1 MKRAYF
7 DNNASTPLDPM
18 VREAMLPYLTDH
30 YGNPSSG
37 HSFGERAR
45 LGMEEAR
52 GQVAALLNCAP
63 DRVVLG
69 SGGSEANNTAIL
81 SAVMAD
87 PAKRHIVSS
96 RVEHDSVLT
105 PLKFLA
111 RLGYEVELLPVDAA
125 GALDL
130 DRLARAIRPDTALVS
145 LMAANNETGVLWD
158 IAAISRIC
166 RQHGVLFHT
175 DAIQAAGKVPLDLAA
190 VPVDYLT
197 VAGHKLHGPKG
208 SGALCL
214 RRSAPVTPLVMG
226 SGQEKGR
233 RAGTENVAAMVGFG
247 KACDLA
253 AAHLAVYPRR
263 VAALRDRIEAF
274 ILAEIPESRIN
285 GQQSPR
291 LANTLNV
298 SFARCSSAQLI
309 QDLDDCGFA
318 VSAHSACQ
326 SGDLDPSHVLLAM
339 GVPEEYRHGT
349 LRISLSRFTAETEV
363 DGLLAALP
371 EAVRRS
377 RQGFAG

>member
-7 DNNASTPLDPM
+7 DNNASTPLDPV
-18 VREAMLPYLTDH
+18 VREAMLPYLTDC

-45 LGMEEAR
+45 QGVEEAR
-52 GQVAALLNCAP
+52 AQVAALLNCRP
-63 DRVVLG
+63 DRIVLN
-69 SGGSEANNTAIL
+69 SGGSEANNAAIL
-81 SAVMAD
+81 SAAMAT
-87 PAKRHIVSS
+87 PTKKHIVSS
-96 RVEHDSVLT
+96 RVEHASVLS
-105 PLKFLA
+105 PLRFWA
-111 RLGYEVELLPVDAA
+111 SRGYEVELLPVDRH

-130 DRLARAIRPDTALVS
+130 DRLTRAIRPETALVS

-158 IAAISRIC
+158 LAAISAIC
-166 RQHGVLFHT
+166 QRQGVLFHT
-175 DAIQAAGKVPLDLAA
+175 DAIQFAGKEFIDLEAI
-190 VPVDYLT
+190 PIDYLT
-197 VAGHKLHGPKG
+197 IAGHKLHGPKG
-208 SGALCL
+208 SGALYV
-214 RRSAPVTPLVMG
+214 RRSAPVTPLVLG
-226 SGQEKGR
+226 ADQENGR
-233 RAGTENVAAMVGFG
+233 RAGTENVAAIVGLG
-247 KACDLA
+247 RACVLA
-253 AAHLAVYPRR
+253 ASHLPIYSRR
-263 VAALRDRIEAF
+263 VAALRDRIETA
-274 ILAEIPESRIN
+274 ILAEIPEARIN

-309 QDLDDCGFA
+309 QDLDDRGFA

-363 DGLLAALP
+363 DGLVAVLP
-371 EAVRRS
+371 EAVRKS

>member
-1 MKRAYF
+1 MRRAYF
-7 DNNASTPLDPM
+7 DNNASTPLDPG
-18 VREAMLPYLTDH
+18 VREVMLPYLTDH

-45 LGMEEAR
+45 QGVEEAR

-63 DRVVLG
+63 DRIVLN
-69 SGGSEANNTAIL
+69 SGGSEANNAAIL
-81 SAVMAD
+81 SAVLAN
-87 PAKRHIVSS
+87 PAKKHIVSS
-96 RVEHDSVLT
+96 QVEHDSVLA

-111 RLGYEVELLPVDAA
+111 RLGYEVELLPVDGQ

-130 DRLARAIRPDTALVS
+130 DQLSRAIRPDTALVS

-158 IAAISRIC
+158 LAAISVIC
-166 RQHGVLFHT
+166 RARGVPFHT
-175 DAIQAAGKVPLDLAA
+175 DAIQAAGKVPLDMAA

-208 SGALCL
+208 SGAFYV

-226 SGQEKGR
+226 AGQENGR
-233 RAGTENVAAMVGFG
+233 RAGTENVAAIVGFG

-253 AAHLAVYPRR
+253 TAHLAVYHRR

-274 ILAEIPESRIN
+274 IMAEIPEARVN
-285 GQQSPR
+285 GQGGQR

-298 SFARCSSAQLI
+298 SFAGCSSAQLI
-309 QDLDDCGFA
+309 QDLDDSGFA

-349 LRISLSRFTAETEV
+349 LRVSLSRFTAETEV
-363 DGLLAALP
+363 DGFLAALP
-371 EAVRRS
+371 EAVRKS
-377 RQGFAG
+377 RQGFVW

>member
-7 DNNASTPLDPM
+7 DNNASTPLDPV
-18 VREAMLPYLTDH
+18 VREAMLPYLTDC

-45 LGMEEAR
+45 QGVEEAR
-52 GQVAALLNCAP
+52 AQVAALLNCRP
-63 DRVVLG
+63 DRIVLN
-69 SGGSEANNTAIL
+69 SGGSEANNAAIL
-81 SAVMAD
+81 SAAMAT
-87 PAKRHIVSS
+87 PTKKHIVSS
-96 RVEHDSVLT
+96 RVEHASVLS
-105 PLKFLA
+105 PLRFWA
-111 RLGYEVELLPVDAA
+111 SRGYEVELLPVDQH

-130 DRLARAIRPDTALVS
+130 DRLARAIRPETALVS

-158 IAAISRIC
+158 LAAISAIC
-166 RQHGVLFHT
+166 QRQGVLFHT
-175 DAIQAAGKVPLDLAA
+175 DAIQFAGKEFIDLEAI
-190 VPVDYLT
+190 PIDYLT
-197 VAGHKLHGPKG
+197 IAGHKLHGPKG
-208 SGALCL
+208 SGALYV
-214 RRSAPVTPLVMG
+214 RRSAPVTPLVLG
-226 SGQEKGR
+226 ADQENGR
-233 RAGTENVAAMVGFG
+233 RAGTENVAAIVGLG
-247 KACDLA
+247 RACVLA
-253 AAHLAVYPRR
+253 ASHLPIYARR
-263 VAALRDRIEAF
+263 VAALRDRIETA
-274 ILAEIPESRIN
+274 ILAEIPEARIN

-309 QDLDDCGFA
+309 QDLDDQGFA

-363 DGLLAALP
+363 DGLVAVLP
-371 EAVRRS
+371 EAVRKS

>member
-7 DNNASTPLDPM
+7 DNNASTPIDPV
-18 VREAMLPYLTDH
+18 VREAMLPYLADH
-30 YGNPSSG
+30 FGNPSSG

-45 LGMEEAR
+45 YGVEEAR
-52 GQVAALLNCAP
+52 SQVAALLNCAP
-63 DRVVLG
+63 DRIVLD
-69 SGGSEANNTAIL
+69 SGGSEANNAAIL
-81 SAVMAD
+81 SAVMAA
-87 PAKRHIVSS
+87 PAKKHIIASQ
-96 RVEHDSVLT
+96 VEHASVLS
-105 PLKFLA
+105 PLRFLA
-111 RLGYEVELLPVDAA
+111 HLGYEVELLPVDEQ
-125 GALDL
+125 GGLDL
-130 DRLARAIRPDTALVS
+130 DRLGRAIRPDTALVS

-158 IAAISRIC
+158 LVAISAMC
-166 RQHGVLFHT
+166 QKHGVLFHS
-175 DAIQAAGKVPLDLAA
+175 DAVQAAGKVPLDLTA

-208 SGALCL
+208 SGAFYV
-214 RRSAPVTPLVMG
+214 RRSAPVTPMVMG
-226 SGQEKGR
+226 SGQENGR
-233 RAGTENVAAMVGFG
+233 RAGTENVAAIVGFG

-253 AAHLAVYPRR
+253 AAHLAMYHRR

-274 ILAEIPESRIN
+274 ILAEIPEARIN

-291 LANTLNV
+291 LGNTLNV
-298 SFARCSSAQLI
+298 SFAGCSSAQLI
-309 QDLDDCGFA
+309 QDLDDRGFA

-371 EAVRRS
+371 AAVHRS

>member
-1 MKRAYF
+1 
-7 DNNASTPLDPM
+7 
-18 VREAMLPYLTDH
+18 
-30 YGNPSSG
+30 
-37 HSFGERAR
+37 
-45 LGMEEAR
+45 MEEAR
-52 GQVAALLNCAP
+52 GQVAALLNCAQ

-274 ILAEIPESRIN
+274 NLAEIPESRIN

>member
-7 DNNASTPLDPM
+7 DNNASTPLDPV
-18 VREAMLPYLTDH
+18 VREAMLPYLTDC

-45 LGMEEAR
+45 QGVEEAR
-52 GQVAALLNCAP
+52 AQVAALLNCRP
-63 DRVVLG
+63 DRIVLN
-69 SGGSEANNTAIL
+69 SGGSEANNAAIL
-81 SAVMAD
+81 SVAMAT
-87 PAKRHIVSS
+87 PTKKHIVSS
-96 RVEHDSVLT
+96 RVEHASVLS
-105 PLKFLA
+105 PLRFWA
-111 RLGYEVELLPVDAA
+111 SRGYEVELLPVDRH

-130 DRLARAIRPDTALVS
+130 DRLTRAIRPETALVS

-158 IAAISRIC
+158 LAAISAIC
-166 RQHGVLFHT
+166 QRQGVLFHT
-175 DAIQAAGKVPLDLAA
+175 DAIQFAGKEFIDLEAI
-190 VPVDYLT
+190 PIDYLT
-197 VAGHKLHGPKG
+197 IAGHKLHGPKG
-208 SGALCL
+208 SGALYV
-214 RRSAPVTPLVMG
+214 RRSAPVTPLVLG
-226 SGQEKGR
+226 ADQENGR
-233 RAGTENVAAMVGFG
+233 RAGTENVAAIVGLG
-247 KACDLA
+247 RACVLA
-253 AAHLAVYPRR
+253 ASHLPIYARR
-263 VAALRDRIEAF
+263 VAALRDRIETA
-274 ILAEIPESRIN
+274 ILAEIPEARIN

-309 QDLDDCGFA
+309 QDLDDQGFA

-363 DGLLAALP
+363 DGLVAVLP
-371 EAVRRS
+371 EAVRKS

>member
-7 DNNASTPLDPM
+7 DNNASTPFDPV
-18 VREAMLPYLTDH
+18 VREAMLPYLADH
-30 YGNPSSG
+30 FGNPSSG
-37 HSFGERAR
+37 HSFGEKAR
-45 LGMEEAR
+45 YGVEEAR
-52 GQVAALLNCAP
+52 SQVAALLNCAP
-63 DRVVLG
+63 DRIVLD
-69 SGGSEANNTAIL
+69 SGGSEANNAAIV
-81 SAVMAD
+81 SAVMAA
-87 PAKRHIVSS
+87 PAKKHIIASQ
-96 RVEHDSVLT
+96 VEHASVLS
-105 PLKFLA
+105 PLRFLVH
-111 RLGYEVELLPVDAA
+111 LGYEVELLPVDEQ
-125 GALDL
+125 GGLDL

-158 IAAISRIC
+158 LAAISAIC
-166 RQHGVLFHT
+166 QKHGVLFHS

-208 SGALCL
+208 SAALYV

-226 SGQEKGR
+226 AGQENGR
-233 RAGTENVAAMVGFG
+233 RAGTENVAAIVGFG

-253 AAHLAVYPRR
+253 AAHLAMYHRR
-263 VAALRDRIEAF
+263 VAALRDRIETF
-274 ILAEIPESRIN
+274 ILAEIPAARIN
-285 GQQSPR
+285 GQQRPR

-298 SFARCSSAQLI
+298 SFAGCSSAQLI
-309 QDLDDCGFA
+309 QDLDDRGFA

-371 EAVRRS
+371 SAVRRS
-377 RQGFAG
+377 RQGFVD

>member
-7 DNNASTPLDPM
+7 DNNASTPLDPV
-18 VREAMLPYLTDH
+18 VREAMLPYLTDC

-45 LGMEEAR
+45 QGVEEAR
-52 GQVAALLNCAP
+52 AQVAALLNCRP
-63 DRVVLG
+63 DRIVLN
-69 SGGSEANNTAIL
+69 SGGSEANNAAIL
-81 SAVMAD
+81 SAAMAT
-87 PAKRHIVSS
+87 PTKKHIVSS
-96 RVEHDSVLT
+96 RVEHASVLS
-105 PLKFLA
+105 PLRFWA
-111 RLGYEVELLPVDAA
+111 SRGYEVELLPVDRH

-130 DRLARAIRPDTALVS
+130 DRLTRAIRPETALVS

-158 IAAISRIC
+158 LAAISAIC
-166 RQHGVLFHT
+166 QRQGVLFHT
-175 DAIQAAGKVPLDLAA
+175 DAIQFAGKEFIDLEAI
-190 VPVDYLT
+190 PIDYLT
-197 VAGHKLHGPKG
+197 IAGHKLHGPKG
-208 SGALCL
+208 SGALYV
-214 RRSAPVTPLVMG
+214 RRSAPVTPLVLG
-226 SGQEKGR
+226 ADQENGR
-233 RAGTENVAAMVGFG
+233 RAGTENVAAIVGLG
-247 KACDLA
+247 RACVLA
-253 AAHLAVYPRR
+253 ASHLPIYARR
-263 VAALRDRIEAF
+263 VAALRDRIETA
-274 ILAEIPESRIN
+274 ILAEIPEARIN

-309 QDLDDCGFA
+309 QDLDDQGFA

-363 DGLLAALP
+363 DGLVAVLP
-371 EAVRRS
+371 EAVRKS

>member
-1 MKRAYF
+1 MRRAYF
-7 DNNASTPLDPM
+7 DNNASTPLDPG
-18 VREAMLPYLTDH
+18 VREVMLPYLTDH

-45 LGMEEAR
+45 QGVEEAR

-63 DRVVLG
+63 DRIVLN
-69 SGGSEANNTAIL
+69 SGGSEANNAAIL
-81 SAVMAD
+81 SAVLAN
-87 PAKRHIVSS
+87 PAKKHIVSS
-96 RVEHDSVLT
+96 QVEHDSVLA

-111 RLGYEVELLPVDAA
+111 RLGYEVELLPVDGQ

-130 DRLARAIRPDTALVS
+130 DQLSRAIRPDTALVS

-158 IAAISRIC
+158 LAAISVIC
-166 RQHGVLFHT
+166 RARGVPFHT
-175 DAIQAAGKVPLDLAA
+175 DAIQAAGKVPLDMAA

-208 SGALCL
+208 SGAFYV

-226 SGQEKGR
+226 AGQENGR
-233 RAGTENVAAMVGFG
+233 RAGTENVAAIVGFG

-253 AAHLAVYPRR
+253 TAHLAVYHRR

-274 ILAEIPESRIN
+274 IMAEIPEARVN
-285 GQQSPR
+285 GQGGQR

-298 SFARCSSAQLI
+298 SFAGCSSAQLI
-309 QDLDDCGFA
+309 QDLDDSGFA

-349 LRISLSRFTAETEV
+349 LRVSLSRFTSETEV
-363 DGLLAALP
+363 DGFLAALP
-371 EAVRRS
+371 EAVRKS
-377 RQGFAG
+377 RQGFVW

>member
-1 MKRAYF
+1 MRRAYF
-7 DNNASTPLDPM
+7 DNNASTPIDPG
-18 VREAMLPYLTDH
+18 VREVMLPYLTDH

-45 LGMEEAR
+45 QGVEEAR

-63 DRVVLG
+63 DRIVLN
-69 SGGSEANNTAIL
+69 SGGSEANNAAIL
-81 SAVMAD
+81 SAVLAN
-87 PAKRHIVSS
+87 PAKKHIVSS
-96 RVEHDSVLT
+96 QVEHDSVLA

-111 RLGYEVELLPVDAA
+111 RLGYEVELLPVDGQ

-130 DRLARAIRPDTALVS
+130 DQLSRAIRPDTALVS

-158 IAAISRIC
+158 LAAISVIC
-166 RQHGVLFHT
+166 RARGVPFHT
-175 DAIQAAGKVPLDLAA
+175 DAIQAAGKVPLDMAA

-208 SGALCL
+208 SGAFYV

-226 SGQEKGR
+226 AGQENGR
-233 RAGTENVAAMVGFG
+233 RAGTENVAAIVGFG

-253 AAHLAVYPRR
+253 TAHLAVYHRR

-274 ILAEIPESRIN
+274 IMAEIPEARVN
-285 GQQSPR
+285 GQGGQR

-298 SFARCSSAQLI
+298 SFAGCSSAQLI
-309 QDLDDCGFA
+309 QDLDDSGFA

-349 LRISLSRFTAETEV
+349 LRVSLSRFTAETEV
-363 DGLLAALP
+363 DGFLAALP
-371 EAVRRS
+371 EAVRKS
-377 RQGFAG
+377 RQGFVW

>member
-7 DNNASTPLDPM
+7 DNNASTPLDPV
-18 VREAMLPYLTDH
+18 VREAMLPYLTDC

-45 LGMEEAR
+45 QGVEEAR
-52 GQVAALLNCAP
+52 AQVAALLNCRP
-63 DRVVLG
+63 DRIVLN
-69 SGGSEANNTAIL
+69 SGGSEANNAAIL
-81 SAVMAD
+81 SAAMAT
-87 PAKRHIVSS
+87 PTKKHIVSS
-96 RVEHDSVLT
+96 RVEHASVLS
-105 PLKFLA
+105 PLRFWA
-111 RLGYEVELLPVDAA
+111 SRGYEVELLPVDRH

-130 DRLARAIRPDTALVS
+130 DRLTRAIRPETALVS

-158 IAAISRIC
+158 LAAISAIC
-166 RQHGVLFHT
+166 QRQGVLFHT
-175 DAIQAAGKVPLDLAA
+175 DAIQFAGKEFIDLEAI
-190 VPVDYLT
+190 PIDYLT
-197 VAGHKLHGPKG
+197 IAGHKLHGPKG
-208 SGALCL
+208 SGALYV
-214 RRSAPVTPLVMG
+214 RRSAPVTPLVLG
-226 SGQEKGR
+226 ADQENGR
-233 RAGTENVAAMVGFG
+233 RAGTENVAAIVGLG
-247 KACDLA
+247 RACVLA
-253 AAHLAVYPRR
+253 ASHLPIYSRR
-263 VAALRDRIEAF
+263 VAALRDRIETA
-274 ILAEIPESRIN
+274 ILAEIPEARIN

-309 QDLDDCGFA
+309 QDLDDQGFA

-363 DGLLAALP
+363 DGLVAVLP
-371 EAVRRS
+371 EAVRKS

>member
-7 DNNASTPLDPM
+7 DNNASTPIDPV
-18 VREAMLPYLTDH
+18 VREAMLPYLADH
-30 YGNPSSG
+30 FGNPSSG

-45 LGMEEAR
+45 YGVEEAR
-52 GQVAALLNCAP
+52 SQVAALLNCAP
-63 DRVVLG
+63 DRIVLD
-69 SGGSEANNTAIL
+69 SGGSEANNAAIL
-81 SAVMAD
+81 SAVMAA
-87 PAKRHIVSS
+87 PAKKHIIASQ
-96 RVEHDSVLT
+96 VEHASVLS
-105 PLKFLA
+105 PLRFLA
-111 RLGYEVELLPVDAA
+111 HLGYEVELLPVDEQ
-125 GALDL
+125 GGLDL
-130 DRLARAIRPDTALVS
+130 DRLGRAIRPDTALVS

-158 IAAISRIC
+158 LVAISAMC
-166 RQHGVLFHT
+166 QKHGVLFHS
-175 DAIQAAGKVPLDLAA
+175 DAVQAAGKVPLDLAA

-197 VAGHKLHGPKG
+197 VASHKLHGPKG
-208 SGALCL
+208 SGALYV
-214 RRSAPVTPLVMG
+214 RRSAPVTPMVMG
-226 SGQEKGR
+226 SGQENGR
-233 RAGTENVAAMVGFG
+233 RAGTENVAAIVGFG

-253 AAHLAVYPRR
+253 AAHLAMYHRR

-274 ILAEIPESRIN
+274 ILAEIPEARIN

-291 LANTLNV
+291 LGNTLNV
-298 SFARCSSAQLI
+298 SFAGCSSAQLI
-309 QDLDDCGFA
+309 QDLDDRGFA

-371 EAVRRS
+371 AAVHRS